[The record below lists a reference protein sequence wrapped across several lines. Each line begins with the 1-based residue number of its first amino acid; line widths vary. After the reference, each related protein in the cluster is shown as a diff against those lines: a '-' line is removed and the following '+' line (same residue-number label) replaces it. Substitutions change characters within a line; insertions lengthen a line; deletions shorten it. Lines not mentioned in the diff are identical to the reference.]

1 MFASVWTLVAAF
13 AARAAVKVF
22 TASEGGTWQ

>member
-13 AARAAVKVF
+13 TARAAVKVF
-22 TASEGGTWQ
+22 TVSEGAVW

>member
-13 AARAAVKVF
+13 TARALVKVF
-22 TASEGGTWQ
+22 TVSEGAVW

>member
-13 AARAAVKVF
+13 AAQAAVKVF
-22 TASEGGTWQ
+22 TASEGAVW